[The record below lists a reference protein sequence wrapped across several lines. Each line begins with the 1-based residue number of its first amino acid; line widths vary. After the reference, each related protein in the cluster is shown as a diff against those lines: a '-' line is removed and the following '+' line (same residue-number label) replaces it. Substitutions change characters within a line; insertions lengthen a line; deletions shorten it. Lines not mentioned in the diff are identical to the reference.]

1 MMPSAGLGAEDTG
14 HTPSLRR
21 LSTLPLKPPR
31 PCLEGE
37 LVTAS
42 PLRKSQS
49 PARGALGV
57 PPLQGDCP
65 DPAGKQ
71 LGCPPPERN
80 ILSRTPVVCA
90 S

>member
-21 LSTLPLKPPR
+21 LSTLRLKPPR